1 MTTPTRILPN
11 RILPNRI
18 LIVEDEPL
26 IAMMLEDFV
35 DLLGKSVAGTADSV
49 ATAMKAIEEGGVEA
63 AILDLNLRGGE
74 KSTPVAAALSERGIP
89 FVFAT
94 GGSDDS
100 VDAGFRDR
108 PCLQKPFTMESVE
121 KVLAA
126 L

>member
-1 MTTPTRILPN
+1 MAAPT
-11 RILPNRI
+11 RI

-26 IAMMLEDFV
+26 IAMMLEDIV
-35 DLLGKSVAGTADSV
+35 EILGKSVAGSADSV
-49 ATAMKAIEEGGVEA
+49 ATALQAIEKGGVEA

-100 VDAGFRDR
+100 VDASFRDR
-108 PCLQKPFTMESVE
+108 PCLHKPFTMDSVE
-121 KVLAA
+121 QVLAS

>member
-1 MTTPTRILPN
+1 MSA
-11 RILPNRI
+11 PNRI

-35 DLLGKSVAGTADSV
+35 DMVGKSVAGTADSV
-49 ATAMKAIEEGGVEA
+49 AGALALIEQGGVDA

-74 KSTPVAAALSERGIP
+74 KSTPVAAALSGRGIP

-94 GGSDDS
+94 GGSGDS
-100 VDAGFRDR
+100 VDPAYRDR
-108 PCLQKPFTMESVE
+108 PCLTKPFTMESVDR
-121 KVLAA
+121 VLAE

>member
-1 MTTPTRILPN
+1 MTS
-11 RILPNRI
+11 PNRI

-35 DLLGKSVAGTADSV
+35 DMLGKSVAGTADSV
-49 ATAMKAIEEGGVEA
+49 ATAMEAIEDGRVEA

-74 KSTPVAAALSERGIP
+74 KSTPIATVLSERGIP

-94 GGSDDS
+94 GGGEDS
-100 VDAGFRDR
+100 VDASFRGR
-108 PCLQKPFTMESVE
+108 PCLQKPFTMESVG
-121 KVLAA
+121 KALAA

>member
-1 MTTPTRILPN
+1 MTAKN
-11 RILPNRI
+11 I

-26 IAMMLEDFV
+26 IAMMLEDFLEV
-35 DLLGKSVAGTADSV
+35 LEQTVAGSADSV
-49 ATAMKAIEEGGVEA
+49 AGALERVRQGGIDA

-74 KSTPVAAALSERGIP
+74 KSTPVAQALADAGIP

-100 VDAGFRDR
+100 VEAQFRGR
-108 PCLQKPFTMESVE
+108 PVLQKPFTMDGVA
-121 KVLAA
+121 KALAA